1 MQKLRVLIADD
12 ERPAREFLRSLLGEI
27 GGCEIIGEADNGAD
41 AVELIKA
48 LKPDLA
54 ILDLKMPAM
63 SGLEAVRQLRKTQMP
78 LFAFATAY
86 DEYAVQAFELNAV
99 DYLLKPVEKQRLS
112 ETLKRAADRLE
123 TDDWR
128 AAETEK
134 IKNAARD
141 YSEAAANKPLSRIP
155 VKVRDEIILVQTND
169 IACIEADG
177 ELLHI
182 TTAEN
187 RKFIINYRLKDLE
200 ARLDRDVFIRLSRGA
215 LVNVNMIDAISPLPG
230 GTYAV
235 SLTNGREILSSR
247 LQSRVLRERLLKL

>member
-1 MQKLRVLIADD
+1 MQKLRVFIADD
-12 ERPAREFLRSLLGEI
+12 ERPAREFLRSLLIEI
-27 GGCEIIGEADNGAD
+27 GGCEIVGEADNGAD
-41 AVELIKA
+41 AVEMIRT

-99 DYLLKPVEKQRLS
+99 DYLLKPVEKQRLA

-128 AAETEK
+128 SAEAEK
-134 IKNAARD
+134 IRNAARD
-141 YSEAAANKPLSRIP
+141 YSDAAAKRPLARIP
-155 VKVRDEIILVQTND
+155 VKVRDEMILLSTAD

-187 RKFIINYRLKDLE
+187 RKFTINYRLKDLE
-200 ARLDRDVFIRLSRGA
+200 ARLDPDEFIRLSRGA
-215 LVNVNMIDAISPLPG
+215 LVNINMIDAISPVPG

-235 SLTNGREILSSR
+235 SLSNGREITSSR
-247 LQSRVLRERLLKL
+247 MQSRVLRERLLKL

>member
-1 MQKLRVLIADD
+1 MQDLRILIADD
-12 ERPAREFLRSLLGEI
+12 ERPAREFIKFLLGEI
-27 GGCEIIGEADNGAD
+27 GGCEVIAEAENGVD
-41 AVELIKA
+41 AVEMIKA

-54 ILDLKMPAM
+54 ILDLKMPEM

-78 LFAFATAY
+78 LFAFVTAF

-99 DYLLKPVEKQRLS
+99 DYLLKPVEKQRLAA
-112 ETLKRAADRLE
+112 TLQ
-123 TDDWR
+123 R
-128 AAETEK
+128 AAERIEREDWRSAESDK

-141 YSEAAANKPLSRIP
+141 YQDAVSHKPLSRIP
-155 VKVRDEIILVQTND
+155 VKVREEILLVPVAD

-187 RKFIINYRLKDLE
+187 RKFTINYRLKDLE
-200 ARLDRDVFIRLSRGA
+200 ARLDADTFIRLSRGA
-215 LVNVNMIDAISPLPG
+215 LVNLNMIDAISPLPG

-235 SLTNGREILSSR
+235 AMSNGREISSSR
-247 LQSRVLRERLLKL
+247 LQSRVLRDRILKL